1 MSTRTPA
8 DPIFPRE
15 VQVRWKNYGRAW
27 YGTVI
32 LALGVLPVL
41 YLLLPASWPATSDPT
56 QRIATLLS
64 VALAGIGSG
73 LLVLLSPTAPHSSV
87 GFEEREA
94 SMYARATLVGLGL
107 GWVIVSIIDLHA
119 FGAFNQLPAWL
130 EVPFH
135 AVGLVPAVTLWD
147 KVQRQVI
154 KNWYMFARL
163 FSL

>member
-1 MSTRTPA
+1 MSTRNPA
-8 DPIFPRE
+8 DPIFSRE

-32 LALGVLPVL
+32 LALGALSLL
-41 YLLLPASWPATSDPT
+41 YLILPASWLTASDSVQRTATFLT
-56 QRIATLLS
+56 IAF
-64 VALAGIGSG
+64 AGVGWG

-94 SMYARATLVGLGL
+94 SMYARATVVGLGL

-119 FGAFNQLPAWL
+119 FGAYSQLSVWL

-135 AVGLVPAVTLWD
+135 ALGLVPALTLWD